1 MIIIIDIQTK
11 PGYLY
16 LLKNTL
22 LGGYKIGI
30 TTSPS
35 SRFKALAVGEK
46 TEIVGYWQTDNYR
59 ELEKYYHSQY
69 KVVRCPQSE
78 WFNLEEAD
86 VTAIVNQMHS
96 SAMTQY
102 LDPQRQAEFIG
113 TQFNFVN
120 PLDLD
125 PEHPAWQSFA
135 VTAIVAAIAL
145 LAGMQF

>member
-1 MIIIIDIQTK
+1 MIDIQTK

-30 TTSPS
+30 TTNPTA
-35 SRFKALAVGEK
+35 RFKALAVGEK

-59 ELEKYYHSQY
+59 ELEKYYHTEY

-78 WFNLEEAD
+78 WFNLEESD

-113 TQFNFVN
+113 SQFNFVN

-125 PEHPAWQSFA
+125 SSQSTLTTFS
-135 VTAIVAAIAL
+135 VTVIAAAIAL
-145 LAGMQF
+145 LIGMAL

>member
-1 MIIIIDIQTK
+1 MINIKTK

-16 LLKNTL
+16 LLKNNL

-30 TTSPS
+30 TTNPS

-59 ELEKYYHSQY
+59 ELERYYHSEF
-69 KVVRCPQSE
+69 KAVRCPQSE
-78 WFNLEEAD
+78 WFNLDED
-86 VTAIVNQMHS
+86 NVTHIVNQMHS

-102 LDPQRQAEFIG
+102 LDADRQAQFIG

-125 PEHPAWQSFA
+125 PEHPAWKNFA
-135 VTAIVAAIAL
+135 VTVVVAAVAL
-145 LAGMQF
+145 LVGMQM

>member
-1 MIIIIDIQTK
+1 MINIATK

-78 WFNLEEAD
+78 WFNLEESD
-86 VTAIVNQMHS
+86 VTSIVN
-96 SAMTQY
+96 T
-102 LDPQRQAEFIG
+102 AEA
-113 TQFNFVN
+113 TQFPGHRKFRCFCHVDF
-120 PLDLD
+120 PG
-125 PEHPAWQSFA
+125 
-135 VTAIVAAIAL
+135 AIKRQNKLKYKYRSESNRAL
-145 LAGMQF
+145 LRSPSQTGSQSGG

>member
-1 MIIIIDIQTK
+1 MINIQTK
-11 PGYLY
+11 PGYVY

-59 ELEKYYHSQY
+59 ELEKYYHSEY
-69 KVVRCPQSE
+69 KAVRCPQSE

-113 TQFNFVN
+113 AQFNFANAVDLN
-120 PLDLD
+120 PQDKT
-125 PEHPAWQSFA
+125 WNYFA
-135 VTAIVAAIAL
+135 VLVIVAAGAL
-145 LAGMQF
+145 LVGMQM

>member
-1 MIIIIDIQTK
+1 MIEIATK

-46 TEIVGYWQTDNYR
+46 TEVVGYWQTDHYR
-59 ELEKYYHSQY
+59 ELEKYYHSHY
-69 KVVRCPQSE
+69 KPVRCPQSE
-78 WFNLEEAD
+78 WFNLEESD
-86 VTAIVNQMHS
+86 VTSIVNQMHS

-102 LDPQRQAEFIG
+102 LDPERQAEFIG

-120 PLDLD
+120 PLNLD
-125 PEHPAWQSFA
+125 TEHPAWKSFS
-135 VTAIVAAIAL
+135 VTVIIAALAL
-145 LAGMQF
+145 LVGMQF